1 MRTVSAETAGS
12 EDWEYVLSCLRKYGE
27 NSMCYLDLEPDKTWL
42 ISESVEGFAGCAVS
56 GHGLIVCG
64 DPVCDSSDLAAFMK
78 ELEEYAKPQHLET
91 ILLFVLEKNLPVYHS
106 LGMGCYKTGEEATF
120 NVQNWSISGGK
131 MAKVRSSWHT
141 AQHYGLTVS
150 EYMPWESRDPEIERQ
165 FTDITRQWLQE
176 KHTSQLQFCVG
187 SLMFDR
193 KCDKRY
199 FYAADPEGVSQG
211 INVLNP
217 YCSGK
222 GWIVDI
228 MRRRDGSPHGVMEL
242 LFHDIM
248 EKIRAEG
255 ALYASLGVA
264 PFFNTMDEDHPAL
277 LEKQEHYIFD
287 HMNYIYG
294 FKPLQEAK
302 AKFQP
307 MWTNVYLICHPK
319 HMTPWMDMAALS
331 VLDSQGFSDYVHAFL
346 EMQKAKW
353 EAEAK

>member
-199 FYAADPEGVSQG
+199 F
-211 INVLNP
+211 L
-217 YCSGK
+217 
-222 GWIVDI
+222 
-228 MRRRDGSPHGVMEL
+228 
-242 LFHDIM
+242 
-248 EKIRAEG
+248 
-255 ALYASLGVA
+255 SLI
-264 PFFNTMDEDHPAL
+264 H
-277 LEKQEHYIFD
+277 I
-287 HMNYIYG
+287 
-294 FKPLQEAK
+294 
-302 AKFQP
+302 
-307 MWTNVYLICHPK
+307 
-319 HMTPWMDMAALS
+319 
-331 VLDSQGFSDYVHAFL
+331 
-346 EMQKAKW
+346 
-353 EAEAK
+353 